1 MRYLIKNGN
10 IVSSETIMR
19 KDILIENE
27 KIVKISDNLESENC
41 IVIDAT
47 EKYIFPGFID
57 SHTHFDLDVS
67 GTVTVD
73 DFFSGTKSA
82 LVGGTTTII
91 DFATQNKG
99 ETLLESLDNW
109 HRKAS
114 GKCSCDYGFHMAIS
128 DWNTKTNDQLKDM
141 IFNGITS
148 FKVYM
153 TYDDMVL
160 NDQEIFEIIKEVKK
174 LGGIVGVHCENGL
187 IIKELIKEQ
196 HEKGIFTAIGHSNSR
211 PDDVEAE
218 AVNRLLTI
226 AKLAD
231 SPVMIVH
238 LSSNKAYELIKNTKK
253 KGQKVL
259 IETCPQYLVL
269 DNSLYNDTQDGIKY
283 IMSPPLRQKEDQ
295 ISLWVAIRNNEIQT
309 ISTDH
314 CSFETNQKMVG
325 KDDFTKVPN
334 GIPGVQERP
343 QLIYTYGVKEKI
355 ISIEQMCGL
364 LSERPAK
371 IYGLYPQKGSISI
384 GSDAD
389 IVIWSPDENNLIS
402 EIDHIS
408 NADYNPY
415 NNMKVYGMAKQVFL
429 RGELVAENGKILK
442 ENTGIYLKRKTGIYE
457 F

>member
-1 MRYLIKNGN
+1 MRYLIKNGT
-10 IVSSETIMR
+10 IVSSETTMR

-27 KIVKISDNLESENC
+27 KIVKISNNLESENC
-41 IVIDAT
+41 IVIDAR

-73 DFFSGTKSA
+73 DFSSGTKSA

-99 ETLLESLDNW
+99 ESLLESLDNW

-128 DWNTKTNDQLKDM
+128 DWNNKTNDQLRDM

-153 TYDDMVL
+153 TYDNMVL

-231 SPVMIVH
+231 SPVIIVH
-238 LSSNKAYELIKNTKK
+238 LSSNKAYELIKNAKK

-269 DNSLYNDTQDGIKY
+269 DNSLYGSTQDGIRY
-283 IMSPPLRQKEDQ
+283 IMSPPLREKEDQ

-314 CSFETNQKMVG
+314 CSFETSQKMIG

-334 GIPGVQERP
+334 GIPGVQDRP
-343 QLIYTYGVKEKI
+343 QLIYTYGVEEKI
-355 ISIEQMCGL
+355 ISIEQMCAL
-364 LSERPAK
+364 LSERSAK
-371 IYGLYPQKGSISI
+371 IYGLYPQKGSISV

-389 IVIWSPDENNLIS
+389 IVIWNPNRNHLIS
-402 EIDHIS
+402 EMNHVS

-415 NNMKVYGMAKQVFL
+415 NNMKVSGMAEQVFL